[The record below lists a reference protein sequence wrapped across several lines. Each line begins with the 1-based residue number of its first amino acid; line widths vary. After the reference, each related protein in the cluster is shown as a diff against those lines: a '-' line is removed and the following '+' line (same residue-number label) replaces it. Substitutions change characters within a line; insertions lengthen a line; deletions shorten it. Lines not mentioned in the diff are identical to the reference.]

1 MKKSTTLS
9 LIMTFALLVMS
20 GCNEK
25 KSEPASPDT
34 PDTPSSDEFVTDIC
48 GNKYKI
54 VKIGDQYW
62 MAENLRSNKYDTQS
76 GREGAEIDILSY
88 KDPKSAMYAPYCVN
102 ASEKNNWEN
111 QDYVTEELLP
121 QIEKF
126 GYLYNWA
133 AAVGLEDENA
143 AKQDKPFEGNRQG
156 ICPNG
161 WHIPSET
168 EFKTLLNFCGSDAGK
183 KLRTTSGWYKENG
196 TDEYSF
202 AALPAGSANGS
213 EAYNIG
219 CGATFCSATPNG
231 QSGTLV
237 LEFNTDYINFG
248 LSAFG
253 KNYAF
258 AVRCVKN

>member
-25 KSEPASPDT
+25 KSEPVSPDT

-76 GREGAEIDILSY
+76 GREGAEINVFSY
-88 KDPKSAMYAPYCVN
+88 KDPKNVTDAPYCVN

-111 QDYVTEELLP
+111 QNYVTEELLP
-121 QIEKF
+121 QIEKL

-143 AKQDKPFEGNRQG
+143 AKKDTPFEGNRQG

-161 WHIPSET
+161 WHVPTKAELET
-168 EFKTLLNFCGSDAGK
+168 LFNFCGSK
-183 KLRTTSGWYKENG
+183 KLKASSGWYKENG

-202 AALPAGSANGS
+202 AALPAGSASGS

-231 QSGTLV
+231 KTGTFV
-237 LEFNTDYINFG
+237 LEFNSDYINYG
-248 LSAFG
+248 LSAFF
-253 KNYAF
+253 KSYAF
-258 AVRCVKN
+258 SVRCVKD

>member
-25 KSEPASPDT
+25 KSEPVSPDT
-34 PDTPSSDEFVTDIC
+34 PDTPSSDEYVTDIC

-76 GREGAEIDILSY
+76 GREGAEINVFSY
-88 KDPKSAMYAPYCVN
+88 KVPKNVTDAPYCVN

-111 QDYVTEELLP
+111 QNYVTEELLP
-121 QIEKF
+121 QIEKL

-143 AKQDKPFEGNRQG
+143 AKRDTPFEGNRQG

-161 WHIPSET
+161 WHVPTKAELET
-168 EFKTLLNFCGSDAGK
+168 LFNFCGSDAGK
-183 KLRTTSGWYKENG
+183 KLKASSGWYKENG

-202 AALPAGSANGS
+202 AALPAGSASGS

-231 QSGTLV
+231 KTGTIV
-237 LEFNTDYINFG
+237 LEFNSDYINYG
-248 LSAFG
+248 LSAFL
-253 KNYAF
+253 KSYAF
-258 AVRCVKN
+258 SVRCVKD